1 MAMTAVATGASE
13 LLESHEA
20 KDLQDVLEVP
30 EVPSARGSAL
40 EVPPTEFRGSG
51 ERKSL
56 AAKRHL
62 FQSRHGHQAGTGVLS
77 LFDFRNFLQWRHS
90 RTGGTPQY
98 TIGDLE
104 SKIYDNVHHQEE
116 GELLLPLKILSRDGA
131 TGDQVEVTPLGILRF
146 TDWKA
151 RLASQACLF
160 ISLVSSIISPVTFMW
175 GGSWADPQWVPGG
188 RGLMVVDLVCDL
200 GYLSYLLLELK
211 MSFLHPSRK
220 VEVTDVS
227 KIRGFRMTN
236 VMYLVKLFGV
246 TSYLWIIIFN
256 ASLLLNLSK
265 IVRLY
270 HFVRLPDPMWLVWD
284 NGLIRILRPV
294 FLLIWLAH
302 WVGCLLAWGGGYREA
317 LWNAGGG
324 ASFETTL
331 NGQVIGGEFSL
342 YFMAFVEALYMLTGA
357 LDNPLGDGGYREKNF
372 GSLIMV
378 AIFGP
383 VGCIIVAQ
391 IIATV
396 VREQERT
403 HALDIRHEENQAFVK
418 RALENLNV
426 PIELQRR
433 VFSLHYF
440 QKMSHDYEAFDH
452 LFKNHTLSSP
462 LEDAIRVYLYQ
473 SVLSSTFFSQKEHS
487 YILAVVRVLEDKA
500 FLPGDYVV
508 RVGEVADEMYFI
520 SKGEVSVLVS
530 NGKSKEVEDA
540 ITLPLRKR
548 KGDHFGEVALI
559 KGSLRT
565 AWVKAETYVVAS
577 CLKRSSI
584 EQIWKYFPQERE
596 SLQRQV
602 MKTVM
607 RDAARVA
614 TARRSV
620 IGDTVPDSSV
630 PTGIGAAPKE
640 AHGAQTE
647 APGES
652 AVSAL
657 ARIERFCES
666 MSARQQE
673 ILSRLEDLETK
684 LPEVKQKK
692 AAPKEAASVQAPQ
705 AAPAPSTKKTLKPGT
720 KKKPARPEGDQEGAV
735 EGATANEIGRPI
747 TEHPST

>member
-1 MAMTAVATGASE
+1 MALLDVGEELEAVDEDVVLEESGTAVSSGPRERS
-13 LLESHEA
+13 
-20 KDLQDVLEVP
+20 Q
-30 EVPSARGSAL
+30 RGS
-40 EVPPTEFRGSG
+40 

-56 AAKRHL
+56 AAKRNL
-62 FQSRHGHQAGTGVLS
+62 FQSRHGLQQAGTGVLS
-77 LFDFRNFLQWRHS
+77 LFDFRNLLQWRVS
-90 RTGGTPQY
+90 RQGAVPRY
-98 TIGDLE
+98 TVGDLE
-104 SKIYDNVHHQEE
+104 SKIYDNVHHHDE
-116 GELLLPLKILSRDGA
+116 GELLLPLKILSRDVTGEVEGA
-131 TGDQVEVTPLGILRF
+131 SCGILTF

-151 RLASQACLF
+151 KLAAQACLLVA
-160 ISLVSSIISPVTFMW
+160 LVSSIISPVTFMW
-175 GGSWADPQWVPGG
+175 GGSWADPEWVPGG
-188 RGLMVVDLVCDL
+188 RGLMIVDLLCDL

-211 MSFLHPSRK
+211 MSFLYPSRK
-220 VEVTDVS
+220 VEVTDPS
-227 KIRGFRMTN
+227 KIRMYRMTN
-236 VMYLVKLFGV
+236 LMYLVKLFSV
-246 TSYLWIIIFN
+246 TSYLWIISFN

-270 HFVRLPDPMWLVWD
+270 HFVRLPDAMWLVWD
-284 NGLIRILRPV
+284 NGLIRTMRPV

-317 LWNAGGG
+317 LWNAGSG

-331 NGQVIGGEFSL
+331 NGHVIPGEFSL

-396 VREQERT
+396 VREQERK
-403 HALDIRHEENQAFVK
+403 HVLDIRHEENQAFVK

-440 QKMSHDYEAFDH
+440 QKMSHDYEAFEH

-473 SVLSSTFFSQKEHS
+473 SVLTSGFFSNKEHS

-540 ITLPLRKR
+540 ITLPIRKR

-584 EQIWKYFPQERE
+584 EQIWKYFPHERE
-596 SLQRQV
+596 TLQREV

-620 IGDTVPDSSV
+620 IGAVVPDPAV
-630 PTGIGAAPKE
+630 PTGLGAAPKE
-640 AHGAQTE
+640 AHGAQVE
-647 APGES
+647 ALQES
-652 AVSAL
+652 ATEAL

-666 MSARQQE
+666 ITTRQE
-673 ILSRLEDLETK
+673 EMMNRLEDLETR
-684 LPEVKQKK
+684 LPEKPKK
-692 AAPKEAASVQAPQ
+692 GGTKEPEARMPQ
-705 AAPAPSTKKTLKPGT
+705 ATATASASTKKSLKPGS
-720 KKKPARPEGDQEGAV
+720 KKKSTRPEV
-735 EGATANEIGRPI
+735 EDEVSPGTAASEIGRPFM
-747 TEHPST
+747 ERPEA

>member
-1 MAMTAVATGASE
+1 MLTGHRVQLNVANCQHLAAVPGQIVAVGVVGRSGMTGNTFHAHEFSKKKELDFAALESVLAEVAASSERPEVEASMFSVWFCDKKKAGEELEAVDEDVVLEESGTAVSSGPRERS
-13 LLESHEA
+13 
-20 KDLQDVLEVP
+20 Q
-30 EVPSARGSAL
+30 RGS
-40 EVPPTEFRGSG
+40 

-56 AAKRHL
+56 AAKRNL
-62 FQSRHGHQAGTGVLS
+62 FQSRHGLQQAGTGVLS
-77 LFDFRNFLQWRHS
+77 LFDFRNLLQWRVS
-90 RTGGTPQY
+90 RQGAVPRY
-98 TIGDLE
+98 TVGDLE
-104 SKIYDNVHHQEE
+104 SKIYDNVHHHDE
-116 GELLLPLKILSRDGA
+116 GELLLPLKILSRDVTGEVEGA
-131 TGDQVEVTPLGILRF
+131 SCGILTF

-151 RLASQACLF
+151 KLAAQACLLVA
-160 ISLVSSIISPVTFMW
+160 LVSSIISPVTFMW
-175 GGSWADPQWVPGG
+175 GGSWADPEWVPGG
-188 RGLMVVDLVCDL
+188 RGLMIVDLLCDL

-220 VEVTDVS
+220 VEVTDPS
-227 KIRGFRMTN
+227 KIRMYRMTN
-236 VMYLVKLFGV
+236 LMYLVKLFSV
-246 TSYLWIIIFN
+246 TSYLWIISFN

-270 HFVRLPDPMWLVWD
+270 HFVRLPDAMWLVWD
-284 NGLIRILRPV
+284 NGLIRTMRPV

-317 LWNAGGG
+317 LWNAGSG

-331 NGQVIGGEFSL
+331 NGHVIPGEFSL

-396 VREQERT
+396 VREQERK

-440 QKMSHDYEAFDH
+440 QKMSHDYEAFEH

-473 SVLSSTFFSQKEHS
+473 SVLTSGFFSNKEHS

-540 ITLPLRKR
+540 ITLPIRKR

-565 AWVKAETYVVAS
+565 AWVKAETYVVA
-577 CLKRSSI
+577 L
-584 EQIWKYFPQERE
+584 
-596 SLQRQV
+596 
-602 MKTVM
+602 
-607 RDAARVA
+607 
-614 TARRSV
+614 
-620 IGDTVPDSSV
+620 G
-630 PTGIGAAPKE
+630 APKR
-640 AHGAQTE
+640 
-647 APGES
+647 
-652 AVSAL
+652 VL
-657 ARIERFCES
+657 F
-666 MSARQQE
+666 
-673 ILSRLEDLETK
+673 ET
-684 LPEVKQKK
+684 Q
-692 AAPKEAASVQAPQ
+692 
-705 AAPAPSTKKTLKPGT
+705 
-720 KKKPARPEGDQEGAV
+720 
-735 EGATANEIGRPI
+735 
-747 TEHPST
+747 

>member
-1 MAMTAVATGASE
+1 MALLDVGEGLEAVDE
-13 LLESHEA
+13 
-20 KDLQDVLEVP
+20 DVVLEESGP
-30 EVPSARGSAL
+30 AATAAADAPRATKNSQRGS
-40 EVPPTEFRGSG
+40 

-56 AAKRHL
+56 AAKRNL
-62 FQSRHGHQAGTGVLS
+62 FQSRHGQQAGTGVLS
-77 LFDFRNFLQWRHS
+77 LFDFRNFLQWRVS
-90 RTGGTPQY
+90 RQGNVPLY
-98 TIGDLE
+98 TVGDLE
-104 SKIYDNVHHQEE
+104 SKIYDNVHHHDE
-116 GELLLPLKILSRDGA
+116 GELLLPLKILSQEVEGA
-131 TGDQVEVTPLGILRF
+131 SPGILTF

-151 RLASQACLF
+151 KLAAQACLLVA
-160 ISLVSSIISPVTFMW
+160 LVSSIISPVTFMW
-175 GGSWADPQWVPGG
+175 GGSWADPEWVPGG
-188 RGLMVVDLVCDL
+188 RGLMIVDLLCDL

-211 MSFLHPSRK
+211 MSFLHPSRR
-220 VEVTDVS
+220 VEVTDPS
-227 KIRGFRMTN
+227 KIRMYRMTN
-236 VMYLVKLFGV
+236 LMYLVKLFSV
-246 TSYLWIIIFN
+246 TSYLWIISFN

-270 HFVRLPDPMWLVWD
+270 HFVRLPDAMWLVWD
-284 NGLIRILRPV
+284 NGLIRTMRPV

-317 LWNAGGG
+317 LMNAGSG
-324 ASFETTL
+324 ASFETNL
-331 NGQVIGGEFSL
+331 NGHVIGGEFSL
-342 YFMAFVEALYMLTGA
+342 YTMAFVEALYMLTGA

-396 VREQERT
+396 VREQERK

-473 SVLSSTFFSQKEHS
+473 SVLTSGFFSNKEHS

-540 ITLPLRKR
+540 ITLPIRKR

-584 EQIWKYFPQERE
+584 EQIWKYFPHERE
-596 SLQRQV
+596 TLQREV

-614 TARRSV
+614 TARRSL
-620 IGDTVPDSSV
+620 IGAVVPDPAV
-630 PTGIGAAPKE
+630 PTGLGAAPKE
-640 AHGAQTE
+640 AHGAQVE
-647 APGES
+647 ALHES
-652 AVSAL
+652 SSQAL

-666 MSARQQE
+666 ITTRQE
-673 ILSRLEDLETK
+673 EMMNRLEDLEAR
-684 LPEVKQKK
+684 LPEKPKK
-692 AAPKEAASVQAPQ
+692 GGIKEPEARMPQ
-705 AAPAPSTKKTLKPGT
+705 AASTSTKKSLKPGS
-720 KKKPARPEGDQEGAV
+720 KKKSIRPEV
-735 EGATANEIGRPI
+735 EDEASPGTAANEIGRPFV
-747 TEHPST
+747 ERPEA

>member
-1 MAMTAVATGASE
+1 MDEDVVLEESGTAVSSGPRERS
-13 LLESHEA
+13 
-20 KDLQDVLEVP
+20 Q
-30 EVPSARGSAL
+30 RGS
-40 EVPPTEFRGSG
+40 

-56 AAKRHL
+56 AAKRNL
-62 FQSRHGHQAGTGVLS
+62 FQSRHGLQQAGTGVLS
-77 LFDFRNFLQWRHS
+77 LFDFRNLLQWRVS
-90 RTGGTPQY
+90 RQGAVPRY
-98 TIGDLE
+98 TVGDLE
-104 SKIYDNVHHQEE
+104 SKIYDNVHHHDE
-116 GELLLPLKILSRDGA
+116 GELLLPLKILSRDVTGEVEGA
-131 TGDQVEVTPLGILRF
+131 SCGILTF

-151 RLASQACLF
+151 KLAAQACLLVA
-160 ISLVSSIISPVTFMW
+160 LVSSIISPVTFMW
-175 GGSWADPQWVPGG
+175 GGSWADPEWVPGG
-188 RGLMVVDLVCDL
+188 RGLMIVDLLCDL

-220 VEVTDVS
+220 VEVTDPS
-227 KIRGFRMTN
+227 KIRMYRMTN
-236 VMYLVKLFGV
+236 LMYLVKLFSV
-246 TSYLWIIIFN
+246 TSYLWIISFN

-270 HFVRLPDPMWLVWD
+270 HFVRLPDAMWLVWD
-284 NGLIRILRPV
+284 NGLIRTMRPV

-317 LWNAGGG
+317 LWNAGSG

-331 NGQVIGGEFSL
+331 NGHVIPGEFSL

-396 VREQERT
+396 VREQERK

-440 QKMSHDYEAFDH
+440 QKMSHDYEAFEH
-452 LFKNHTLSSP
+452 LFKNHALSSP

-473 SVLSSTFFSQKEHS
+473 SVLTSGFFSNKEHS

-540 ITLPLRKR
+540 ITLPIRKR

-584 EQIWKYFPQERE
+584 EQIWKYFPHERE
-596 SLQRQV
+596 TLQREV

-620 IGDTVPDSSV
+620 IGAVVPDPTV
-630 PTGIGAAPKE
+630 PTGLGAAPKE
-640 AHGAQTE
+640 AHGAQVE
-647 APGES
+647 ALQES
-652 AVSAL
+652 ATEAL

-666 MSARQQE
+666 ITTRQE
-673 ILSRLEDLETK
+673 EMMNRLEDLETR
-684 LPEVKQKK
+684 LPEKPKK
-692 AAPKEAASVQAPQ
+692 GGTKEPEARTPQGQATASA
-705 AAPAPSTKKTLKPGT
+705 STKKSLKPGS
-720 KKKPARPEGDQEGAV
+720 KKKSTRPEV
-735 EGATANEIGRPI
+735 EDEVSPGTAASEIGRPFM
-747 TEHPST
+747 ERPEA

>member
-1 MAMTAVATGASE
+1 MDEDVVLEESGTAVSSGPRERS
-13 LLESHEA
+13 
-20 KDLQDVLEVP
+20 Q
-30 EVPSARGSAL
+30 RGS
-40 EVPPTEFRGSG
+40 

-56 AAKRHL
+56 AAKRNL
-62 FQSRHGHQAGTGVLS
+62 FQSRHGLQQAGTGVLS
-77 LFDFRNFLQWRHS
+77 LFDFRNLLQWRVS
-90 RTGGTPQY
+90 RQGAVPRY
-98 TIGDLE
+98 TVGDLE
-104 SKIYDNVHHQEE
+104 SKIYDNVHHHDE
-116 GELLLPLKILSRDGA
+116 GELLLPLKILSRDVTGEVEGA
-131 TGDQVEVTPLGILRF
+131 SCGILTF

-151 RLASQACLF
+151 KLAAQACLLVA
-160 ISLVSSIISPVTFMW
+160 LVSSIISPVTFMW
-175 GGSWADPQWVPGG
+175 GGSWADPEWVPGG
-188 RGLMVVDLVCDL
+188 RGLMIVDLLCDL

-220 VEVTDVS
+220 VEVTDPS
-227 KIRGFRMTN
+227 KIRMYRMTN
-236 VMYLVKLFGV
+236 LMYLVKLFSV
-246 TSYLWIIIFN
+246 TSYLWIISFN

-270 HFVRLPDPMWLVWD
+270 HFVRLPDAMWLVWD
-284 NGLIRILRPV
+284 NGLIRTMRPV

-317 LWNAGGG
+317 LWNAGSG

-331 NGQVIGGEFSL
+331 NGHVIPGEFSL

-396 VREQERT
+396 VREQERK

-440 QKMSHDYEAFDH
+440 QKMSHDYEAFEH

-473 SVLSSTFFSQKEHS
+473 SVLTSGFFSNKEHS

-540 ITLPLRKR
+540 ITLPIRKR

-584 EQIWKYFPQERE
+584 EQIWKYFPHERE
-596 SLQRQV
+596 TLQREV

-620 IGDTVPDSSV
+620 IGAVVPDPAV
-630 PTGIGAAPKE
+630 PTGLGAAPKE
-640 AHGAQTE
+640 AHGAQVE
-647 APGES
+647 ALQES
-652 AVSAL
+652 ATEAL

-666 MSARQQE
+666 ITTRQE
-673 ILSRLEDLETK
+673 EMMNRLEDLETR
-684 LPEVKQKK
+684 LPEKPKK
-692 AAPKEAASVQAPQ
+692 GGTKEPEARMPQ
-705 AAPAPSTKKTLKPGT
+705 ATATASASTKKSLKPGS
-720 KKKPARPEGDQEGAV
+720 KKKSTRPEV
-735 EGATANEIGRPI
+735 EDEVSPGTAASEIGRPFM
-747 TEHPST
+747 ERPEA